1 MKRFHFL
8 FILDLSP
15 FLNVFSQ
22 NDRNIVQSTDADGL
36 IKKNQNFPSINQ
48 LKYNIIIKTVASI
61 NKYKRRYESRT
72 EQMMDE

>member
-15 FLNVFSQ
+15 FFNVFSQ
-22 NDRNIVQSTDADGL
+22 NDRNIVQSTDGL

-61 NKYKRRYESRT
+61 NKYKRKYESRT